1 MQNLFVQSALSK
13 EVQSVDNKIQ
23 FNEKMNV
30 EEGRGY
36 NGLHCAVSGHVGS
49 LEGRVLKGTVSSLKT
64 FISKY
69 KPYYIDEFC
78 VDPKFKSVLRTLIE
92 IDDINILIVGSGSS
106 GKTTLLYAIIREYYG
121 LDKSQSFP
129 ENNLL
134 FINSLKEQGINYYR
148 NEMKTFCQSR
158 CSIHGKKKM
167 IVVDDLDMI
176 NEQCQQVFRNYID
189 KYKNNVH
196 FVSVCSNV
204 QKVIESI
211 QSRIHII
218 RIDAPTQDQIRNIM
232 HNVITEE
239 HLQISQ
245 ESQEYLL
252 TFSNNSIRELL
263 NHLEKIFLLQKD
275 DTGLLD
281 LALCKRICSNI
292 SFQQF
297 EDYIQQLKS
306 NNLKNAIKIF
316 YDIHDYGYS
325 VIDIFDYFFTFIK
338 MSALLTEHQKY
349 IIIPHLCKYITYF
362 HSIHEDV
369 IELALFTRDVLPIFT
384 EIATVNNINL

>member
-1 MQNLFVQSALSK
+1 MQNFFVKSALSSSK
-13 EVQSVDNKIQ
+13 QCIDNKIQ
-23 FNEKMNV
+23 LNENINIEEGMDI
-30 EEGRGY
+30 EEGRDHKGT
-36 NGLHCAVSGHVGS
+36 VGS
-49 LEGRVLKGTVSSLKT
+49 LKGRGHRGTFGSPT
-64 FISKY
+64 FIAKY

-106 GKTTLLYAIIREYYG
+106 GKTSLLYAIIREYYG
-121 LDKSQSFP
+121 LEKNQSFP

-218 RIDAPTQDQIRNIM
+218 RIDHP
-232 HNVITEE
+232 
-239 HLQISQ
+239 SQ
-245 ESQEYLL
+245 EQICYIMQKIIDAEQIAISSEAQEYLL
-252 TFSNNSIRELL
+252 TFSNNSIRELI
-263 NHLEKIFLLQKD
+263 NHLEKIFLLQN
-275 DTGLLD
+275 DTNSEELSLP
-281 LALCKRICSNI
+281 LCKKICSNI
-292 SFQQF
+292 SLQQF
-297 EDYIQQLKS
+297 EDYIGHLKS
-306 NNLKNAIKIF
+306 GKLKEAIKIF

-338 MSALLTEHQKY
+338 MTTLLTEHQKY
-349 IIIPHLCKYITYF
+349 TIIPYLCKYITYF
-362 HSIHEDV
+362 HSIHEDI
-369 IELALFTRDVLPIFT
+369 IELALFTRDISQHCVF
-384 EIATVNNINL
+384 